1 MKQWLVFATEYAII
15 IIDAL
20 ALVIIV
26 VGTVEAFFGGLHAM
40 FASPSG
46 HERRDIWLRYARWLV
61 AGLTF
66 QLAADII
73 ETSITTEWQAVGR
86 IAAIALIRTFLNY
99 FLDRDL
105 EDVRRR
111 HVRLPSNVLRRSED
125 RTMFRR
131 RSLTAPILFL
141 RSGASRPERAE
152 QTGKCK
158 PGLKGAY
165 PCRRPQ
171 DVFLRSFS
179 CRWHCWP
186 HRLFH
191 GLSPYRTGK
200 RSR

>member
-1 MKQWLVFATEYAII
+1 MNNRIGVVAVKQWLVFATENAIV

-20 ALVIIV
+20 ALIIIV
-26 VGTVEAFFGGLHAM
+26 VGTVEAFISGLRAM
-40 FASPSG
+40 LAEPSG

-111 HVRLPSNVLRRSED
+111 QREKAVE
-125 RTMFRR
+125 
-131 RSLTAPILFL
+131 
-141 RSGASRPERAE
+141 
-152 QTGKCK
+152 
-158 PGLKGAY
+158 
-165 PCRRPQ
+165 
-171 DVFLRSFS
+171 
-179 CRWHCWP
+179 
-186 HRLFH
+186 
-191 GLSPYRTGK
+191 
-200 RSR
+200 